1 MSSGRAKYL
10 ASILNWC
17 GGRLAF
23 EEGGTNKGG
32 RSRVT
37 GSRGQKEPGERKNR
51 VDFNENGSSDGTKA
65 QFYRITFNKFR
76 HSQIKLPISEK
87 E

>member
-23 EEGGTNKGG
+23 EEGERINGDKGEG
-32 RSRVT
+32 EVH
-37 GSRGQKEPGERKNR
+37 GSRGQKEPEKEKKR
-51 VDFNENGSSDGTKA
+51 VDFNENGSSW
-65 QFYRITFNKFR
+65 NKR
-76 HSQIKLPISEK
+76 PIL
-87 E
+87 